1 MPFDTKI
8 AIVVRHD
15 LATWQK
21 MNVAAFLATSLIAEN
36 PTLAGEPYRDREGT
50 TYGRMIVQP
59 MLMYGADLARL
70 RRVLERSLAR
80 QLMPAIYV
88 EEMFATMNDEANR
101 AAVLAQARA
110 DLNLVGIALRAERK
124 LVDKVL
130 EGLKFHE

>member
-1 MPFDTKI
+1 MQFETKI
-8 AIVVRHD
+8 AIVVRQD

-36 PTLAGEPYRDREGT
+36 PELAGESYRDQDGT
-50 TYGRMIVQP
+50 VYGRMIVQP
-59 MLMYGADLARL
+59 MLMYGSDLARL

-80 QLMPAIYV
+80 QVIPAIYV

-101 AAVLAQARA
+101 AAVRAQSRA
-110 DLNLVGIALRAERK
+110 DLTLVGVALRAERK
-124 LVDKVL
+124 IVDKVL

>member
-1 MPFDTKI
+1 MQFETKI
-8 AIVVRHD
+8 AIVVRQD

-36 PTLAGEPYRDREGT
+36 PELAGESYRDQDGT
-50 TYGRMIVQP
+50 VYGRMIVQP
-59 MLMYGADLARL
+59 ILMYGADLTRL

-80 QLMPAIYV
+80 QVIPAIYV

-101 AAVLAQARA
+101 AAVRAQSRA
-110 DLNLVGIALRAERK
+110 DLNLVGVALRAERK
-124 LVDKVL
+124 IVDKVL

>member
-110 DLNLVGIALRAERK
+110 DLNLVGIALRGERK